1 MPGCPV
7 TRSLPRHPVAPGRG
21 RPGRRVAY
29 LTLIEALPV
38 FLRTPLAVAVKVSRA
53 LLPFFAPRFTVA
65 TIFTVL
71 LWPAARLPTLAHL
84 MGLTN
89 LFGALAQ
96 TLRFL
101 AIPRPVFLTLTL
113 KVTLLPGF
121 AGVDFG
127 EIFSELS
134 LAAWKVA
141 LTVVASS
148 KVTWQVP
155 VPEQPAPD
163 QPVKV
168 EPGLGVAVRT
178 TFVKEG

>member
-1 MPGCPV
+1 M
-7 TRSLPRHPVAPGRG
+7 L
-21 RPGRRVAY
+21 
-29 LTLIEALPV
+29 
-38 FLRTPLAVAVKVSRA
+38 TPLAVAVRVSLA
-53 LLPFFAPRFTVA
+53 LLPFFAPLFTVA
-65 TIFTVL
+65 LILTVL
-71 LWPAARLPTLAHL
+71 VWPAANLTALVHL
-84 MGLTN
+84 MGLTSF
-89 LFGALAQ
+89 LGALAQ

-101 AIPRPVFLTLTL
+101 AIPRPVFLTLIL

-121 AGVDFG
+121 ADLDFG

-141 LTVVASS
+141 VTVAASS

-168 EPGLGVAVRT
+168 EPGFGVAVRT